1 MSIQKVKITNFKS
14 FQGSHTIELNSGLNI
29 IVGNNDEGKST
40 IIEAIHMAL
49 TGYYHGRS
57 IANEITEYIFNKRV
71 VEDYCKSLKSP
82 SPLPPPNLSI
92 EIFFDDLFDAN
103 YQGQHNSENNK
114 LGRGLKLDIWNLF
127 TGALSERLDNKK
139 LVFELNEGSLNLRIF

>member
-114 LGRGLKLDIWNLF
+114 LGRGLKLDVSF
-127 TGALSERLDNKK
+127 DDR
-139 LVFELNEGSLNLRIF
+139 F